1 MDRSTD
7 QRTQARSQDWERV
20 LSGRWGE
27 TVGQD
32 ERHSDEGERPT
43 RPLLDRLT
51 QVGLGQWVP
60 PTGTRGRRER

>member
-7 QRTQARSQDWERV
+7 QRTQARSEDWERV

-32 ERHSDEGERPT
+32 ERQPDSGERPA

-51 QVGLGQWVP
+51 QVGLGQWVSTKG
-60 PTGTRGRRER
+60 TGGRRES